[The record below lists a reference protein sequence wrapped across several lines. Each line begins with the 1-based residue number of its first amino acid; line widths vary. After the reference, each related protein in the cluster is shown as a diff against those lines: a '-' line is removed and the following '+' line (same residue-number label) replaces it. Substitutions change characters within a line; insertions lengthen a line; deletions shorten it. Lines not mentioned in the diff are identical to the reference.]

1 MFSGEKHACSWDA
14 LLPNSLIQSFL
25 LSMGLYPMTSAV
37 QSQVFPARELQLRT
51 ERFAVLAGFQI
62 LHRCQEYNLWLFSF
76 LVKPFAVLCLNMS
89 TSMIFDMI
97 WWYMTWYQHARDKT
111 ASLTA
116 QILKIRFGQLERKSE
131 MSQVCVID
139 LYLQLLQQAGNWN
152 HKYEDA
158 AVWLHHCQ
166 ESSF

>member
-1 MFSGEKHACSWDA
+1 M
-14 LLPNSLIQSFL
+14 
-25 LSMGLYPMTSAV
+25 
-37 QSQVFPARELQLRT
+37 
-51 ERFAVLAGFQI
+51 I
-62 LHRCQEYNLWLFSF
+62 L
-76 LVKPFAVLCLNMS
+76 
-89 TSMIFDMI
+89 
-97 WWYMTWYQHARDKT
+97 WYMVWYQHVRDKT

-116 QILKIRFGQLERKSE
+116 PNLKIRFGQLERKSE